1 MAEFLYGGGYY
12 PLLEKKENW
21 ERDLDSMRKA
31 GINIVRT
38 AELFNTWDRIEP
50 REREFNFDFLD
61 EFFDLCG
68 RMEMKILLGTGTCS
82 PPLWF
87 SEKIP

>member
-50 REREFNFDFLD
+50 R
-61 EFFDLCG
+61 
-68 RMEMKILLGTGTCS
+68 
-82 PPLWF
+82 
-87 SEKIP
+87 